1 MLSEEEYD
9 FLKHLDET
17 QEYKFINGIP
27 VENPKLEQNSQLIYD
42 GNFKVALGVL
52 MKYTGSEEEVTIPEE
67 VTSIDEFAFDE
78 DTASVRKVFI
88 PDTVKEISRCAF
100 EGCPNLEEVH
110 LPGGLEI
117 LETCVFSDCG
127 NLKTIE
133 IPDTVKTIGEC
144 AFYNCTSLSEVTVP
158 DSVQKIDNCAF
169 FGCHALEHLVLP
181 DALTDIGQYAFKEC
195 DHLAGD
201 DQYVTVKNVL
211 YDYFG
216 TETRIS
222 IPEQIT
228 RAEDDLYED
237 IEDDLTYLYCEYR
250 QIPGFPDHLKHLA
263 ARTFLTN
270 KENYSAAAAK
280 EWEQYIAGEK
290 LEFLREFIQ
299 NDDAAA
305 MKGLMEFAEYSED
318 ELDRAIDGISKKSQ
332 TAIMAILLEY
342 RNRHF
347 RSRDHGLGH
356 LDAFKL

>member
-1 MLSEEEYD
+1 MLSEEDYD

-27 VENPKLEQNSQLIYD
+27 VENPKLEKNSQMIHD
-42 GNFKVALGVL
+42 GEFKVSLGVL
-52 MKYTGSEEEVTIPEE
+52 MKYTGQNEEVVIPEE

-78 DTASVRKVFI
+78 DVTSVRKITI
-88 PDTVKEISRCAF
+88 PDTVKDISRCAF
-100 EGCPNLEEVH
+100 EGCPNLAEVR
-110 LPGGLEI
+110 LPEGLET

-127 NLKTIE
+127 QLRTVR
-133 IPDTVKTIGEC
+133 IPDSVKTIGEC
-144 AFYNCTSLSEVTVP
+144 AFYNCTSLTEMVVP
-158 DSVQKIDNCAF
+158 DSVSKIDNCAF
-169 FGCHALEHLVLP
+169 FGCHNLSHLVLP
-181 DALTDIGQYAFKEC
+181 DTLTDIGQYAFKEC
-195 DHLAGD
+195 EKLAGE

-216 TETRIS
+216 SETRIS
-222 IPEQIT
+222 IPKQII

-237 IEDDLTYLYCEYR
+237 IADDLTYLYCEYR
-250 QIPGFPDHLKHLA
+250 QIPGFPDPLKHLA

-270 KENYSAAAAK
+270 KAKYSAEAAR

-290 LEFLREFIQ
+290 MDFLREFIRK
-299 NDDAAA
+299 DDAAA
-305 MKGLMEFAEYSED
+305 MKGLMEFAKYSEA

-347 RSRDHGLGH
+347 RSQDHGLSH
-356 LDAFKL
+356 LNAFKL